1 MKPHPH
7 FLPHL
12 RDFLHP
18 SRRLGTSAGLTVP
31 APSHL
36 WGFVDQLF
44 SFLRTPPKNF
54 EERYDLKQRLSSGRF
69 GVVYKGICRQHG
81 TEVAIKN
88 IPKSTISSFNTDFCI
103 KQEVDILKFLQK
115 DDNGAEGSRRGD
127 VINIIDSFEDEED
140 VFIVSDLYT
149 GGELFDRVV
158 ELGEMLVV
166 VVLSKYR
173 SPE

>member
-1 MKPHPH
+1 M
-7 FLPHL
+7 
-12 RDFLHP
+12 
-18 SRRLGTSAGLTVP
+18 
-31 APSHL
+31 
-36 WGFVDQLF
+36 
-44 SFLRTPPKNF
+44 
-54 EERYDLKQRLSSGRF
+54 KQRLSSGRF

-103 KQEVDILKFLQK
+103 KQEVDILEFLQK
-115 DDNGAEGSRRGD
+115 NDKYEAAGRRGD